1 MTRDL
6 PQKTC
11 FVTGATGV
19 VGVPLVEALVEQNY
33 KVRVLL
39 RDEKSKSLFPA
50 GVEILQG
57 DLFDENALNIGTAG
71 ANFVFHLAAKL
82 HINNP
87 NSNLAYEYKKTNVDG
102 TKRVIDV
109 SRKNGIEKF
118 IFFSTINVYGASVDG
133 QIFDENSVINPNGF
147 YAESKAE
154 AENLVLNEN
163 FGVVLRLAAVYGSR
177 MKGNYV
183 KLLQLL
189 RKGRFI
195 FIGDGSNRRTL
206 IHQSDVAKASI
217 LAAQSPDS
225 CGQIFNVTNGKI
237 HSLQEII
244 GAMSFNL
251 NRPAPK
257 LKLPLAPVR
266 FGVGVAEN
274 IGGILKLNL
283 PINCALLEKFVEDVA
298 VSGLKIRQKLNFQPT
313 FDLVEGWRETID
325 NFRDKSF

>member
-1 MTRDL
+1 MRDL

-19 VGVPLVEALVEQNY
+19 VGVPLVQALVEQNY
-33 KVRVLL
+33 KVRVLV

-50 GVEILQG
+50 GVEILKG
-57 DLFDENALNIGTAG
+57 DLSDENALNVGTAG
-71 ANFVFHLAAKL
+71 ANYVFHLAAKL

-87 NSNLAYEYKKTNVDG
+87 GSDIGYEYTKTNVDG
-102 TKRVIDV
+102 TKRVIEV

-118 IFFSTINVYGASVDG
+118 IFFSTINVYGSSVDK
-133 QIFDENSVINPNGF
+133 QVFDENSVVNPNGF

-154 AENLVLNEN
+154 AENLVLNES

-189 RKGRFI
+189 RKGRFV
-195 FIGDGSNRRTL
+195 FIGDGENRRTL
-206 IHQSDVAKASI
+206 IHQNDAAKAAL
-217 LAAQSPDS
+217 LAAQNSDS

-251 NRPAPK
+251 NRPVPK
-257 LKLPLAPVR
+257 LKLPLAPIR
-266 FGVGVAEN
+266 FGIGVAEN
-274 IGGILKLNL
+274 IAGILKINL
-283 PINCALLEKFVEDVA
+283 PINRALLEKFVEDVA
-298 VSGLKIRQKLNFQPT
+298 VSGLKIQQKLNFQPS

-325 NFRDKSF
+325 NFHHKSF